1 MHSYL
6 VKDGLYGILVAAEV
20 YNESKHMFD
29 ADIDPS
35 DSLLN
40 VFTYRGVYPS
50 AEQSFM
56 IALTLI
62 VLPDAPRKHP
72 IRTVSISI
80 WLTVSY
86 EVK

>member
-62 VLPDAPRKHP
+62 VLPDAPRKYL
-72 IRTVSISI
+72 IRTVSI
-80 WLTVSY
+80 TR
-86 EVK
+86 